1 MQYENI
7 LVETHG
13 KVGLVRLNRPKAL
26 NALNDALIDE
36 LGHALLAFDSD
47 RQIGC
52 MVITGSEKAFAAG
65 ADIGAMAGYSYMDAF
80 KGEYITRNW
89 EKIRQIRK
97 PVIAAVSGFALG
109 GGCELAMM
117 CDLSSQQKTPG
128 SVSPRSSSA
137 SCRAR
142 AERSACHV
150 QSPNPKQWIC
160 A

>member
-89 EKIRQIRK
+89 EKNSTDPQARD
-97 PVIAAVSGFALG
+97 
-109 GGCELAMM
+109 C
-117 CDLSSQQKTPG
+117 SSFRFCFG
-128 SVSPRSSSA
+128 WRLRVGDD
-137 SCRAR
+137 
-142 AERSACHV
+142 V
-150 QSPNPKQWIC
+150 
-160 A
+160 